1 MHSDSSP
8 VKPRVITVVKPGRQ
22 SLRKIKLLLNRRSV
36 QTFEQLVA
44 DISEALGFPQ
54 WKNDRIRKL
63 YSLKGKEIR
72 SISDFFRGEEVFI
85 AAGRNSLNLKV
96 VQDVLAELYSDNP
109 YAQNLIQQHWECSQK
124 SNFKSFGKASKADS
138 GFDETMIAKP
148 RNGAKTPRQTAKN
161 IENAR
166 TQAGQEGRA
175 RARKWE
181 RERWEKE
188 QNKKRRGKEGN
199 IGRDRSAEWGQE
211 ESLDEKGICE
221 KCNEEQRFQKE
232 FQTKKGKDV
241 LSEKKENKM
250 DRDHREHL
258 QLEKRAKARSVRNLS
273 FNPDDLDKKKEQ
285 DLKFQRSCKTDTSST
300 NDIIAQSRSGE
311 EEVEDCYETEKEA
324 HQGKEEEEREPTNNH
339 NSVPKEMHAS
349 QSELLRSELGKLNSG
364 VEEEAIRNSEMEMH
378 RNEEPG
384 QAKITKRLEKL
395 RNEDTGQTVSREK
408 LEMPRREGSGQTV
421 SREKLEMP
429 RHEGSGHAVSR
440 EELEMPRR
448 EGSGQNV
455 SRKKLEMLRHEGSG
469 HAVSREGLEMSRC
482 EGSGQAV
489 SRKKLEMHRRE
500 GPGQTVRRE
509 ELEMHRCEG
518 PAQAISRKKLEMPR
532 CEGSGQSVSRKKLEI
547 HQCEGSGQA
556 ASREELEMHRYEGP
570 REAVNRERLEMLRNV
585 EPRQAV
591 SREKLEMQRCEE
603 PGQIVGTER
612 LEMLKNEEPRQTV
625 SIERSKMHICEKL
638 GQAENT
644 ERLEMPESKESG
656 QIVSRKRSET
666 LKQKASKDTLL
677 VRPRRVQECHD
688 LERYYKI
695 GRTIGDGN
703 FAIVKECRLLSTDCE
718 YAMKIIDKS
727 KLKGKEDMIE
737 NEISIIKSLSHPNIV
752 SLIEEYESE
761 KEIYLILEYVH
772 GGDLFDAI
780 TESIKFTE
788 HNAALM
794 ITDLCEALSY
804 IHSIN
809 IVHRDLKPENLLVQR
824 NADGST
830 TLKLADFGLG
840 MTVTEPVFTVCGT
853 PTYVAPEILSEKGY
867 GLEVDMWA
875 SGVILY
881 ILLCGFPP
889 FRSQERDQ
897 EELFEIIQLGE
908 YEFLSPYWDNI
919 SDAAKD
925 LITKLL
931 VVDPKRRYTAQQVL
945 QHPWIKSSGKINSK
959 NLQREVTMNIERHFR
974 NRRKR
979 EINSDQ

>member
-1 MHSDSSP
+1 GQQGSFDDPLKSSRKADRRLQATYPPVGRGTFGKPLPGPNTPLLGPTTWSSQVHPHGNGFHSMHSDSSP

-258 QLEKRAKARSVRNLS
+258 QLEKRAK
-273 FNPDDLDKKKEQ
+273 
-285 DLKFQRSCKTDTSST
+285 
-300 NDIIAQSRSGE
+300 SRSGE

-429 RHEGSGHAVSR
+429 RHEGSGHA
-440 EELEMPRR
+440 
-448 EGSGQNV
+448 
-455 SRKKLEMLRHEGSG
+455 
-469 HAVSREGLEMSRC
+469 
-482 EGSGQAV
+482 AV

-500 GPGQTVRRE
+500 GPGQT
-509 ELEMHRCEG
+509 
-518 PAQAISRKKLEMPR
+518 
-532 CEGSGQSVSRKKLEI
+532 
-547 HQCEGSGQA
+547 
-556 ASREELEMHRYEGP
+556 
-570 REAVNRERLEMLRNV
+570 
-585 EPRQAV
+585 
-591 SREKLEMQRCEE
+591 
-603 PGQIVGTER
+603 
-612 LEMLKNEEPRQTV
+612 
-625 SIERSKMHICEKL
+625 
-638 GQAENT
+638 
-644 ERLEMPESKESG
+644 
-656 QIVSRKRSET
+656 
-666 LKQKASKDTLL
+666 

-919 SDAAKD
+919 SDAVAAKD

-959 NLQREVTMNIERHFR
+959 NLQREVTMNI
-974 NRRKR
+974 
-979 EINSDQ
+979 